1 MAPRRLMWTFFTLF
15 VVSFLATS
23 VAIFAERPKL
33 LAVGLGVG
41 AYALWDDGARHLKRL
56 RRSR

>member
-1 MAPRRLMWTFFTLF
+1 MWTFFTLF
-15 VVSFLATS
+15 VVSFMATS

>member
-1 MAPRRLMWTFFTLF
+1 MWIFFTLF
-15 VVSFLATS
+15 VISLLTTS
-23 VAIFAERPKL
+23 VAIFADRPKL

-41 AYALWDDGARHLKRL
+41 AYALWDDGVRHLKRV

>member
-1 MAPRRLMWTFFTLF
+1 MWTFFTLF

-23 VAIFAERPKL
+23 IAIFANRPKL

-41 AYALWDDGARHLKRL
+41 AYAVWDDAVRHVKRARG
-56 RRSR
+56 SR